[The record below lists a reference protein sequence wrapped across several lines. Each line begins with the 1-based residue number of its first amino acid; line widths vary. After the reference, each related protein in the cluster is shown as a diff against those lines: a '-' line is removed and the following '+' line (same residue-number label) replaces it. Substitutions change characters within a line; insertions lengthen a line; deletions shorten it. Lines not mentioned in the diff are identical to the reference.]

1 MRYFLG
7 VDLGGTVVKASLFD
21 EGGREMASA
30 GRRTPLITD
39 EPGQAER
46 DIPETRRL
54 AYEAISETL
63 TTADVDPGEVAAVST
78 TGHGK
83 GVYTLRRD
91 RSPGIGIVSTD
102 TRSGKIGSE
111 MMAEPDYDEVFY
123 AKTFQPLWPG
133 HTAPILAWLKRN
145 RREEYDAIG
154 SIQLAKDLIRFF
166 LTDAINVEFTD
177 ISGTGFW
184 DNTAGTVDL
193 TILDRLGIPEI
204 AEAIPPVVHSHDIAG
219 YVTAEAAR
227 LTGLTEGT
235 PVVGGL
241 FDVNACTLAT
251 GVQRP
256 DELTGVVGTWS
267 ISAFVTADYTR
278 AAEHRDRYVIQ
289 AHSVPGMYLIH
300 EASPTSAG
308 NLEWFTANLLPEI
321 PEERRFDYCNE
332 AVASTPETGVSF
344 FPYLFGSDLGADAS
358 GTFLGLRPGTTREEI
373 IRAVYE
379 GVVFQHVRHM
389 NRLLAVTDTPG
400 EIRFA
405 GGATRSAVWM
415 QMFADALGLPVA
427 VSKAEELGALGAAI
441 CAAVG
446 VGAYESYHDAIVAMT
461 GVRETYQP
469 DPTAG
474 ATLREKQR
482 RFEELV
488 AAMAPVWEHYG

>member
-1 MRYFLG
+1 
-7 VDLGGTVVKASLFD
+7 
-21 EGGREMASA
+21 
-30 GRRTPLITD
+30 
-39 EPGQAER
+39 PGQAER

-63 TTADVDPGEVAAVST
+63 TTAAVDPGEIAAVAP

-83 GVYTLRRD
+83 GVYTLHRD

-102 TRSGKIGSE
+102 TRSASIGAQ

-166 LTDAINVEFTD
+166 LTDAIHVEVTD

-184 DNTAGTVDL
+184 DNTADTVDQA
-193 TILDRLGIPEI
+193 ILDRLGIPEI
-204 AEAIPPVVHSHDIAG
+204 AQTIPPVVHSHDIAG
-219 YVTAEAAR
+219 SVTEEAAR
-227 LTGLTEGT
+227 LTGLKEGT

-256 DELTGVVGTWS
+256 DELAGVVGTWS
-267 ISAFVTADYTR
+267 ISAFVTPDFSR
-278 AAEHRDRYVIQ
+278 AAAHADRYVIQ
-289 AHSVPGMYLIH
+289 AHSMPGMYLIH

-321 PEERRFDYCNE
+321 PEEQRFDYCNE
-332 AVASTPETGVSF
+332 AVAATPETSVSF

-358 GTFLGLRPGTTREEI
+358 GTVLGLRAGTTREEI

-389 NRLLAVTDTPG
+389 NRLLAISDHPD

-405 GGATRSAVWM
+405 GGATRSGVWM
-415 QMFADALGLPVA
+415 QMFADALGIPVT
-427 VSKAEELGALGAAI
+427 VSTAEELGALGAAI

-446 VGAYESYHDAIVAMT
+446 VGVYASYHEAMAAMT
-461 GVRETYQP
+461 GVRETYRP
-469 DPTAG
+469 DPAAG
-474 ATLREKQR
+474 AALREKQT

-488 AAMAPVWEHYG
+488 DALQPAWRHHG

>member
-21 EGGREMASA
+21 EAGREIASA

-63 TTADVDPGEVAAVST
+63 RNAAVDPGKIAAVSP

-102 TRSGKIGSE
+102 TRSGSIGSE

-133 HTAPILAWLKRN
+133 HTVAILAWLKRN

-166 LTDAINVEFTD
+166 LTDTIQVEMTD

-184 DNTAGTVDL
+184 DNTADTVDQA
-193 TILDRLGIPEI
+193 ILDRLEIPEI
-204 AEAIPPVVHSHDIAG
+204 AEAIPPVIHSHDIAG
-219 YVTAEAAR
+219 YVTADAAR
-227 LTGLTEGT
+227 RTGLTEGT

-251 GVQRP
+251 GVEHANQ
-256 DELTGVVGTWS
+256 LTGVVGTWS
-267 ISAFVTADYTR
+267 ISAFVTPDFSR
-278 AAEHRDRYVIQ
+278 ASEHADRYVIQ
-289 AHSVPGMYLIH
+289 AHSMPNMYLVH

-321 PEERRFDYCNE
+321 PEEQRFAYCNE
-332 AVASTPETGVSF
+332 AVATTPQTSVTF
-344 FPYLFGSDLGADAS
+344 FPYLFGSDIGADAS

-389 NRLLAVTDTPG
+389 NRLLAVTDRPE

-405 GGATRSAVWM
+405 GGATRSGVWM
-415 QMFADALGLPVA
+415 QMFADALGIPVT

-446 VGAYESYHDAIVAMT
+446 VGAYASYHDAIVAMT

-474 ATLREKQR
+474 AALREKQR

-488 AAMAPVWEHYG
+488 TAMAPVWKHHG